1 MASDELKNTPDKI
14 PAPGLSAKVDKKRKR
29 QAEET
34 LKQDKS
40 ATTTPKDKSTEGP
53 NKKKQRKGKNN
64 SQQKGKDGKQ
74 NQKGKGEPKQKENTK
89 PEPEPKR
96 DESNHAIDES
106 IAMMD
111 GRLLADHFAQK
122 LRKVNKEITAV
133 ELNDLCVSGI
143 LPYTILVLFYPNYY
157 FQTPSSWI
165 QLHLTPPEP
174 WINSPRS

>member
-1 MASDELKNTPDKI
+1 MASDELKNTPDKP

-34 LKQDKS
+34 PKQDKS

-53 NKKKQRKGKNN
+53 NKKQRKGKNN
-64 SQQKGKDGKQ
+64 PQQKGKDGKQ
-74 NQKGKGEPKQKENTK
+74 KQNQKGRGKPKEQENTQ
-89 PEPEPKR
+89 PEPKR

-122 LRKVNKEITAV
+122 LRKLNKEITAV

-143 LPYTILVLFYPNYY
+143 LPYTILVL
-157 FQTPSSWI
+157 SV
-165 QLHLTPPEP
+165 LTITSRLRLPGYNF
-174 WINSPRS
+174 I